1 MSHPKTAKFLIIGAG
16 PAGLGAAYRLKEL
29 GVEDFLVIDAAGH
42 AGGSATSFKD
52 EQGFVWDIGGHV
64 QFSHYQYFDDLML
77 CALGHDGWLH
87 HPPESW
93 VWMRDRFIPY
103 PFQNNLRYLPKEE
116 MWKCFSGLIELYQDS
131 VARRPNNFREWI
143 HATFGR
149 GVAEIFMEPYNFKHW
164 ACPPEE
170 MSVEWISGRVAAT
183 DLLRVAKNI
192 LFEED
197 GRVLEPGNVFRFP
210 KRGGTG
216 AIWEAVADLA
226 GRAKI
231 CLRAEAAAV
240 SALMHCVELSNG
252 EPIFYEY
259 LLNTTPL
266 NRFIDMVQ
274 ELSPTVKKAAGQLRH
289 SLTNI
294 VGLGCE
300 GPKPAM
306 LKEKSRMYFPENNC
320 PFYRVTVFSDYSPN
334 NVPHPEKQWSLIAEV
349 SESAHK
355 PVNQETLIDEVVQG
369 MHATKLIH
377 PEAKIVSQW
386 HHRAHYGYPTPSLQ
400 RDAILNLLHAELEQH
415 GISSRGRFGGW
426 KYEVSNQDHALMQ
439 GVEWVNRMVLGIPET
454 TYFYPGTA
462 NANWGRVSLPAMP
475 GAGTRLYRQAAG

>member
-1 MSHPKTAKFLIIGAG
+1 MSYPKTARFLIIGAG

-29 GVEDFLVIDAAGH
+29 GLDDFLVIDAAGH
-42 AGGSATSFKD
+42 VGGSATSFKD

-77 CALGHDGWLH
+77 RALGHDGWLH

-116 MWKCFSGLIELYQDS
+116 MWKCLGGLIELYQDS
-131 VARRPNNFREWI
+131 VIRRPNNFREWI

-170 MSVEWISGRVAAT
+170 MSVEWISGRVAVA

-197 GRVLEPGNVFRFP
+197 DRVVEPGNVFRFP

-226 GRAKI
+226 GRDKI
-231 CLRAEAAAV
+231 CLRSEVAAV
-240 SALMHCVELSNG
+240 SALMHSVELSNG

-266 NRFIDMVQ
+266 DRFAETVQ
-274 ELSPTVKKAAGQLRH
+274 EFSPTVKKAARQLQH
-289 SLTNI
+289 SSTNI

-306 LKEKSRMYFPENNC
+306 LKEKSRLYFPENNC
-320 PFYRVTVFSDYSPN
+320 PFYRVTVFSDYSPHH
-334 NVPHPEKQWSLIAEV
+334 VPHPEKQWSLMAEV

-355 PVNQETLIDEVVQG
+355 PVNQETLIDDVVQG

-377 PEAKIVSQW
+377 PETKIISRW
-386 HHRAHYGYPTPSLQ
+386 RHRAHYGYPTPSLQ
-400 RDAILNLLHAELEQH
+400 RDAILNVLHAELEQH

-426 KYEVSNQDHALMQ
+426 KYEVSNQDHSLMQ
-439 GVEWVNRMVLGIPET
+439 GVEWVNRIVLGIPET
-454 TYFYPGTA
+454 TYFYPSTA
-462 NANWGRVSLPAMP
+462 NANWGRVSLAAMP
-475 GAGTRLYRQAAG
+475 GAGSRLYRQATV

>member
-16 PAGLGAAYRLKEL
+16 PAGLGTAYRLQEL

-42 AGGSATSFKD
+42 VGGSATSFKD

-77 CALGHDGWLH
+77 RALGHDGWLY

-93 VWMRDRFIPY
+93 IWMRDRFIPY
-103 PFQNNLRYLPKEE
+103 PFQNNIRYLPKEE
-116 MWKCFSGLIELYQDS
+116 MWKCLGGLIELYQDS
-131 VARRPNNFREWI
+131 ALRRPNNFREWI

-164 ACPPEE
+164 AYPPEE
-170 MSVEWISGRVAAT
+170 MSFEWISERVAVA
-183 DLLRVAKNI
+183 DLSRVAKNI

-197 GRVLEPGNVFRFP
+197 DRPWSSHNVFRFP
-210 KRGGTG
+210 KHGGAG
-216 AIWEAVADLA
+216 AIWEAVANLV
-226 GRAKI
+226 GRDKI
-231 CLRAEAAAV
+231 RLRAEAV
-240 SALMHCVELSNG
+240 SISALLHSVELANG

-259 LLNTTPL
+259 LLNTSPL
-266 NRFIDMVQ
+266 DRFIEMVQ
-274 ELSPTVKKAAGQLRH
+274 ELSPVVKNTARQLKF
-289 SLTNI
+289 SSTNI
-294 VGLGCE
+294 VGLGLE
-300 GPKPAM
+300 GPQPAA
-306 LKEKSRMYFPENNC
+306 LYKKSRLYFPENNC
-320 PFYRVTVFSDYSPN
+320 PFYRVTVFSHYSPH

-355 PVNQETLIDEVVQG
+355 PVNHETLVDDMVQG
-369 MHATKLIH
+369 MYATKLIH
-377 PEAKIVSQW
+377 PEAKIASRW
-386 HHRAHYGYPTPSLQ
+386 SYCAHYGYPTPSLQ
-400 RDAILNLLHAELEQH
+400 RDAILNVLHAELEQH

-439 GVEWVNRMVLGIPET
+439 GVEWVNRLVLGIPET

-462 NANWGRVSLPAMP
+462 NANWGRVSLPAMSNA
-475 GAGTRLYRQAAG
+475 GARLYRQAAG